1 MASVNFLYRSNR
13 NEAALTLRFLFRHQE
28 KDYVFSTKTKLI
40 ITRKYWEKVHFKKRI
55 KDLDSSFEKSRI
67 QNELNNIESH
77 VIRLFN
83 DNKNSKIDKN
93 WLKKIIHDFY
103 YPKEIKNIPENIIDF
118 IEFYIN
124 YRKNEL
130 KITSINKYRVIKNKL
145 IRLENYRKESLSVKD
160 INEDFKNEFVDYQK
174 KEGYAKNTI
183 QKELA
188 FIKTFCKQA
197 RYMGIEVSSEMD
209 GLKTEKEKVEKI
221 YLTIEEL
228 SKIESL
234 ESLPQDLDEARDW
247 LVISCFCGQRI
258 SDFMRF
264 NKEMIR
270 EESKKKFVEFTQIK
284 TGKIMTVPLHQKILE
299 ILEKRNG
306 EFPKAIIFHKYNQFI
321 KTICKIAKIDD
332 LVKGSR
338 MKKIGTGKFKYRKKD
353 GLYKK
358 HELITSHSGRRSFA
372 SNNYGKIPTTYLIYI
387 TGHSSESM
395 FLNYM
400 GKSNKDLAVEVSKY
414 F

>member
-1 MASVNFLYRSNR
+1 
-13 NEAALTLRFLFRHQE
+13 
-28 KDYVFSTKTKLI
+28 
-40 ITRKYWEKVHFKKRI
+40 
-55 KDLDSSFEKSRI
+55 
-67 QNELNNIESH
+67 
-77 VIRLFN
+77 
-83 DNKNSKIDKN
+83 
-93 WLKKIIHDFY
+93 
-103 YPKEIKNIPENIIDF
+103 
-118 IEFYIN
+118 
-124 YRKNEL
+124 
-130 KITSINKYRVIKNKL
+130 
-145 IRLENYRKESLSVKD
+145 
-160 INEDFKNEFVDYQK
+160 
-174 KEGYAKNTI
+174 
-183 QKELA
+183 
-188 FIKTFCKQA
+188 
-197 RYMGIEVSSEMD
+197 
-209 GLKTEKEKVEKI
+209 
-221 YLTIEEL
+221 
-228 SKIESL
+228 
-234 ESLPQDLDEARDW
+234 
-247 LVISCFCGQRI
+247 
-258 SDFMRF
+258 
-264 NKEMIR
+264 
-270 EESKKKFVEFTQIK
+270 
-284 TGKIMTVPLHQKILE
+284 MTVPIHHKILE